1 MYYDSIELIIEVL
14 GLSGY
19 PEVRYMESPDAA
31 YDKYHKVYVV
41 EYKGSE
47 MFRVEYLVCSGY
59 AVVSRSSWSWV
70 ETNTIWSHLRRDFV
84 NGVALMLHDIRVSY
98 ELSMPGRAEELIA
111 EIRPVEF
118 MAEVDR
124 YIEFKE
130 KMSDLG
136 KRCKEETDAIER
148 KYIEEEKEYL
158 HNHEVESLLR
168 EV

>member
-1 MYYDSIELIIEVL
+1 MLWNIRVVRCF
-14 GLSGY
+14 GLNIW
-19 PEVRYMESPDAA
+19 
-31 YDKYHKVYVV
+31 
-41 EYKGSE
+41 
-47 MFRVEYLVCSGY
+47 Y
-59 AVVSRSSWSWV
+59 AVVSRSWV

-84 NGVALMLHDIRVSY
+84 NDVALMLHAIRVSY
-98 ELSMPGRAEELIA
+98 ELSMPGREEELIA

-118 MAEVDR
+118 MVEVDR
-124 YIEFKE
+124 YIEFKG

-158 HNHEVESLLR
+158 HNHEDESLLR